1 MTAHPAALARRLAV
15 AALFAA
21 VVLGLVLAV
30 FAASSNNPEQPK
42 ITIDEDCST
51 FAFSPDNH
59 IAYAVRRI
67 YNWKKYT
74 VEGDDLWL
82 VTPDGK
88 RKRAIEGEK
97 LVKTTTFHSFA
108 IHDVTWSPDSRR
120 LTIAKTTEQVSESKK
135 EDITSG
141 ETLELMDADGREIQ
155 IQGLKENENPFIG
168 ASQGTWLA
176 DGNTVVYLV
185 EAVKPK
191 LLFEIRTLQP
201 ATGKITKLFAG
212 HLFAGV
218 VWDAAHSTAFAV
230 QRDKGMEGP
239 ADLVWLDL
247 VHEIGNKIAALQN
260 FQGELTLSPDS
271 RHVAYFRDGDYLE
284 IREITGQEKPLAIRV
299 GYGRFEWSPD
309 ERYILLKR
317 GPETRSGNLM
327 WIDVANGDF
336 LPAMHDLVYRDFHIS
351 PDGHWIGLM
360 EIGKRIVKV
369 YPISTF
375 LPH

>member
-1 MTAHPAALARRLAV
+1 MTPRPAGVSRK
-15 AALFAA
+15 FAA
-21 VVLGLVLAV
+21 
-30 FAASSNNPEQPK
+30 AASLAAIAAACSLAAFPAPSSNPDQPK

-74 VEGDDLWL
+74 VEGDDLWIAA
-82 VTPDGK
+82 PDGK
-88 RKRAIEGEK
+88 RKRVIEGDK
-97 LVKTTTFHSFA
+97 LVKTATFHSFA
-108 IHDVTWSPDSRR
+108 IHSVTWSPDNRR
-120 LTIAKTTEQVSESKK
+120 LAIEKTTEQVSDSKK

-141 ETLELMDADGREIQ
+141 ETIELMDADGRDIP
-155 IQGLKENENPFIG
+155 IQGVKENENPFIG
-168 ASQGTWLA
+168 ASQGTWLG

-191 LLFEIRTLQP
+191 MLFEIRTIQP

-212 HLFAGV
+212 HMFAGV

-247 VHEIGNKIAALQN
+247 AHEIGNKIASMQN

-271 RHVAYFRDGDYLE
+271 KHVAYFRDGDYLE
-284 IREITGQEKPLAIRV
+284 IREIASQEKPLALRV

-317 GPETRSGNLM
+317 GPETRSGNLV
-327 WIDVANGDF
+327 WINVANGDF
-336 LPAMHDLVYRDFHIS
+336 IPAMHDLVYRDFHIS
-351 PDGHWIGLM
+351 PDGQWIGLM
-360 EIGKRIVKV
+360 EVGKRIIKV
-369 YPISTF
+369 YPTSTF
-375 LPH
+375 LPR